1 GLRVDRPRG
10 TDGGRRDDE
19 RDRRRSRVPDGL
31 RQGPAGE
38 AGRALRA
45 PVHECAALE
54 LRARGT
60 HPDPESHPDGD
71 AEGEPLMADTCDLPP
86 FRYQS
91 VPQTD
96 PVTGASSNQ
105 VNEQSLEE
113 WLASLLTRVCDD
125 LQAIEA

>member
-1 GLRVDRPRG
+1 
-10 TDGGRRDDE
+10 
-19 RDRRRSRVPDGL
+19 
-31 RQGPAGE
+31 
-38 AGRALRA
+38 
-45 PVHECAALE
+45 
-54 LRARGT
+54 
-60 HPDPESHPDGD
+60 
-71 AEGEPLMADTCDLPP
+71 MADTCDLPP

-125 LQAIEA
+125 LQAIEARLDSIEDRLDALDGG